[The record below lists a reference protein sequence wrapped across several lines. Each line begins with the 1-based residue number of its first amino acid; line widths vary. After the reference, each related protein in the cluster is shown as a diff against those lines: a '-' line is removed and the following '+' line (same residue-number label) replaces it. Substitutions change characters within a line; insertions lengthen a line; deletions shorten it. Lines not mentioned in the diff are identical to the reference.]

1 MTKGIYFSRLQSLRI
16 LNIFMASPNDIKK
29 GIVIKDD
36 GGLWL
41 VADFQHVNPGKGS
54 AFVRSKLKN
63 LQNGKAL
70 ERTYKVSES
79 IEIVSVEFRKMQFLY
94 KDQTG
99 YTFMDNDTYEQVA
112 LPEDQVGDEGRFM
125 KEGMEV
131 GVSLYEGRPISV
143 ELPRKMKFK
152 VIEAPE
158 VVAGNTASG
167 GNMTKD
173 IVLEGDIQIRAPM
186 FIKAGEEIVIS
197 TETGEYVERAK

>member
-1 MTKGIYFSRLQSLRI
+1 
-16 LNIFMASPNDIKK
+16 MASPNEIKK
-29 GIVIKDD
+29 GVVLKDD
-36 GGLWL
+36 AGLWL
-41 VADFQHVNPGKGS
+41 VTDFLHVNPGKGS

-63 LQNGKAL
+63 LQTGKAL
-70 ERTYKVSES
+70 ERTYKSSET
-79 IEIVSVEFRKMQFLY
+79 IEIVSVEHRKMQFLY

-131 GVSLYEGRPISV
+131 MVSLHEGSPITV
-143 ELPRKMKFK
+143 ELPRKMTFK

-186 FIKAGEEIVIS
+186 FIKEGEEIVIN

>member
-1 MTKGIYFSRLQSLRI
+1 
-16 LNIFMASPNDIKK
+16 MASPNDIKK
-29 GIVIKDD
+29 GIVLKDKA
-36 GGLWL
+36 GLWL

-79 IEIVSVEFRKMQFLY
+79 IDIVSVDHRRMQFLY

-99 YTFMDNDTYEQVA
+99 YTFMDNDTYEQVT
-112 LPEDQVGDEGRFM
+112 LPEDQLGAEGRFL

-131 GVSLYEGRPISV
+131 MVSLYEGRPIAV
-143 ELPRKMKFK
+143 ELPRKMTFT

-167 GNMTKD
+167 GNMTKE
-173 IVLEGDIQIRAPM
+173 IILEGNIGIRAPM
-186 FIKAGEEIVIS
+186 FIKEGEEVVIN